1 MSKVIPTLIL
11 LTIFSCKAQ
20 QQKHSLQVIS
30 EKIGDNAIIDYNRDH
45 SFALVQEKFSVVQDG
60 EYTSSFLIIRM
71 SDNKIIKEGKVVH
84 GYIKW
89 INDDIIEIFEM
100 PGVIKDDQEE
110 DDFKKRINIRGFQ
123 KNKNKK

>member
-1 MSKVIPTLIL
+1 MSKVIPALIL

-30 EKIGDNAIIDYNRDH
+30 EKIGDNAIIDYNQDR
-45 SFALVQEKFSVVQDG
+45 SFALVQEKFTVVQDT
-60 EYTSSFLIIRM
+60 EYTSSFLVIRM

-100 PGVIKDDQEE
+100 PGVIKDGQEE
-110 DDFKKRINIRGFQ
+110 DDFKKRINIRAFQ
-123 KNKNKK
+123 KDKNKK

>member
-1 MSKVIPTLIL
+1 MSKVIPALIL
-11 LTIFSCKAQ
+11 LIIFSCKAQ

-30 EKIGDNAIIDYNRDH
+30 EKIGDNAIIDYNQDR
-45 SFALVQEKFSVVQDG
+45 SFALVQEKFTVVQDA

-89 INDDIIEIFEM
+89 INDDIIETFEM
-100 PGVIKDDQEE
+100 PGVIKDGQEE
-110 DDFKKRINIRGFQ
+110 EDFKKRINIRNFQ
-123 KNKNKK
+123 KDKNKK

>member
-1 MSKVIPTLIL
+1 MKKVIPALIL

-30 EKIGDNAIIDYNRDH
+30 EKIGDNAIIDYNKDR
-45 SFALVQEKFSVVQDG
+45 SFALIQEKFSVVQDS
-60 EYTSSFLIIRM
+60 EYTSSYLIIRM

-100 PGVIKDDQEE
+100 PGLIKDDQEE
-110 DDFKKRINIRGFQ
+110 SDFKSHINVRNFQ
-123 KNKNKK
+123 KDKNEK